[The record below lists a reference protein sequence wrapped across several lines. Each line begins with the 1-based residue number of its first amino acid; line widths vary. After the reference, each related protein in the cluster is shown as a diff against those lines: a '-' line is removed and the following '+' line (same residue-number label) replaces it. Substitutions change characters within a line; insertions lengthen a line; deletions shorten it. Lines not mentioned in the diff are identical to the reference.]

1 MNTEI
6 KYTSNVG
13 AKIDKKK
20 KGIINNWNNQE
31 FKTGLKF

>member
-20 KGIINNWNNQE
+20 KE
-31 FKTGLKF
+31 SLTTGTTRNSRLV